1 MNVAELIV
9 ELVLTGLLMLAAL
22 LAPAIACERIAF
34 DADAATELLALAL
47 GAGFLLG
54 TVVDRC
60 ADSILATW
68 EGQARCR
75 FAWAR
80 AIPQQR
86 RQLLGGRDATDCFPE
101 DWMRIRVLS
110 HANEGAV
117 HWMEQLRV
125 RVRIARSVAFLLPA
139 LSTSAIV
146 ALWAHGHPPT
156 TMIAWTPALHVA
168 FLFAAVAMV
177 WWTDLSEKR
186 SRSDKTSRRPHVT
199 QPKTR
204 SFATREPY
212 EHEYRAWQRRS
223 PATPWFALQAL
234 ASIAGIVA
242 VAGQAPVAA
251 IGIALLGAM
260 LTILACYAWLRI
272 QNTFMAFLW
281 NYCAVNAGKK
291 LANACAGSAPS
302 ATGPAS
308 DAPAVAAPPL
318 DL

>member
-34 DADAATELLALAL
+34 DAQAAAELLALAL

-68 EGQARCR
+68 EGRARCQ

-80 AIPQQR
+80 KIREQR
-86 RQLLGGRDATDCFPE
+86 ERLLDGRQAADCFPE
-101 DWMRIRVLS
+101 DWMRIHVLTD
-110 HANEGAV
+110 ANEGAL

-125 RVRIARSVAFLLPA
+125 RVRIARTVAFLLPA

-146 ALWAHGHPPT
+146 SLWATSADTDPVGK
-156 TMIAWTPALHVA
+156 MAIALSPALHVA

-177 WWTDLSEKR
+177 WWADR
-186 SRSDKTSRRPHVT
+186 SPETSRWTRVT
-199 QPKTR
+199 PPKTR
-204 SFATREPY
+204 KFAI
-212 EHEYRAWQRRS
+212 RAPDEQESLPWQWLS
-223 PATPWFALQAL
+223 PATIWFALQAMGSVVVIG
-234 ASIAGIVA
+234 AMAEPV
-242 VAGQAPVAA
+242 PVAA

-281 NYCAVNAGKK
+281 NYCAFNSGPK
-291 LANACAGSAPS
+291 LADACA
-302 ATGPAS
+302 AS
-308 DAPAVAAPPL
+308 DPPRPDQRPAHPPSSL
-318 DL
+318 PT